1 MNMKK
6 AVNNPTLLGTVQ
18 DVNGTSISV
27 TLNSNQLSGLTFVN
41 GQGYRIGQLGTFVRI
56 PIGYIDLFGI
66 VSQVGASAV
75 PENLAASSPYGNRWL
90 TIQLIGEGYRKGNFQ
105 RGISQYPTIDDEVH
119 LVSEEDL
126 ANIYGEQRKQNHLVR
141 VGNIAG
147 SESIDA
153 LIDINKL
160 VTRHSA
166 IVGSTGSGKSTTVAG
181 LLNALSDST
190 KFPSAR
196 IIVIDIHG
204 EYGNALKDRANIY
217 KINPEPSST
226 TEKPLHIP
234 YWALSA
240 DELVEIT
247 FGNFGDN
254 HKTKNL
260 IIERITQ
267 LKQEAF
273 EKLDVESQEGIK
285 KENINA
291 DSPIPFSIHAL
302 WYELYCREFAT
313 YFSANDNLPIE
324 ANWAYELDASSD
336 PIKGD
341 AIKGI
346 PPRFRKAKNIRADNE
361 KINYLPDGLN
371 MRSQL
376 ENLGAKIRIS
386 RFDFLFSP
394 GDWKPQLDGTVTKDL
409 DKLVKDW
416 IGSEKPITI
425 LDLSGVPTSLTNN
438 IVGILLRILYD
449 GLFWS
454 RNLKEGGR
462 LRPLLFVMEEAHSYL
477 NDNFQ
482 GVASSIVQRIVKE
495 GRKYGIG
502 AMIVSQRPSE
512 INPTILSQCG
522 TFFAM
527 RLSNHTDRSYITG
540 AITYNLEGLTNMLPI
555 LRTGEA
561 LILGE
566 AVKLPMR
573 TMIEAPPKDKRPDSQ
588 DPIICSEE
596 TNPDLDPS
604 VGGGG
609 WNSPVD
615 IDADYLP
622 FISTWRRQSPTVSKQ
637 LNKDSMEHFSA
648 FESSNISQI
657 SYDEATG
664 TLQVTFHN
672 GGAYQYF
679 DVSENKW
686 DDFKRANSKGQFL
699 HQQIKDQHRFV
710 KM

>member
-1 MNMKK
+1 MKR

-56 PIGYIDLFGI
+56 PIGYKDLFGI

-90 TIQLIGEGYRKGNFQ
+90 TIQLIGEGYRKGSFQ

-126 ANIYGEQRKQNHLVR
+126 ANIYGEQKRQNHLVR
-141 VGNIAG
+141 VGHITG

-166 IVGSTGSGKSTTVAG
+166 IVGTTGSGKSTTVAG

-190 KFPSAR
+190 RFPSAR
-196 IIVIDIHG
+196 VIVLDIHG
-204 EYGNALKDRANIY
+204 EYGNALNDRANIY
-217 KINPEPSST
+217 KINPGTGSKKEN
-226 TEKPLHIP
+226 PLHIP

-240 DELVEIT
+240 DELIEIT

-254 HKTKNL
+254 HRTKNL

-273 EKLDVESQEGIK
+273 EKLEKVSQDGIA

-291 DSPIPFSIHAL
+291 DSPIPFSIHSL
-302 WYELYCREFAT
+302 WYELYCKEFGT
-313 YFSANDNLPIE
+313 YFSDNGKPPTE
-324 ANWAYELDASSD
+324 ANWAFEIDGEGN
-336 PIKGD
+336 PILGNKE
-341 AIKGI
+341 KGI
-346 PPRFRKAKNIRADNE
+346 PPRFKKVKNLRDDGE
-361 KINYLPDGLN
+361 KINYLPDSLN
-371 MRSQL
+371 LRSQL
-376 ENLGAKIRIS
+376 ENLGAKLRIS
-386 RFDFLFSP
+386 RFDFLFNP
-394 GDWKPQLDGTVTKDL
+394 GDWRPTLDGEVSKDL
-409 DKLVKDW
+409 NQLIKNW
-416 IGSEKPITI
+416 IGSENPITI

-438 IVGILLRILYD
+438 IVAILLRILYD
-449 GLFWS
+449 GIFWS

-462 LRPLLFVMEEAHSYL
+462 LRPLLLVMEEAHSYL
-477 NDNFQ
+477 NASYPSA
-482 GVASSIVQRIVKE
+482 ASSIVQKIVKE

-527 RLSNHTDRSYITG
+527 RLSNHTDRSHITG
-540 AITYNLEGLTNMLPI
+540 AITDNLEGLTNMLPI

-573 TMIEAPPKDKRPDSQ
+573 TMIEAPAKDKRPDSQ
-588 DPIICSEE
+588 DPIVCDEQI
-596 TNPDLDPS
+596 DLDKMFS
-604 VGGGG
+604 QGG
-609 WNSPVD
+609 WNNPLQV
-615 IDADYLP
+615 DADYLP
-622 FISTWRRQSPTVSKQ
+622 FVSTWRRQSPTTSQQ
-637 LNKDSMEHFSA
+637 LNDQTMEHFSA
-648 FESSNISQI
+648 FESSNISLL
-657 SYDEATG
+657 SYDLASQ
-664 TLQVTFHN
+664 TLQVKFHN
-672 GGAYQYF
+672 GTVYQYF
-679 DVSENKW
+679 NVSESTW
-686 DDFKRANSKGQFL
+686 EDFKKAQSKGQFL
-699 HQQIKDQHRFV
+699 HQNIKNQHQFE

>member
-1 MNMKK
+1 MKK

-119 LVSEEDL
+119 LVSEVDL
-126 ANIYGEQRKQNHLVR
+126 ANIYGEQKKQNHLVR
-141 VGNIAG
+141 VGHIAG

-166 IVGSTGSGKSTTVAG
+166 IVGTTGSGKSTTVAG
-181 LLNALSDST
+181 LLNALSDTT

-196 IIVIDIHG
+196 LIVLDIHG

-217 KINPEPSST
+217 KINPETTST

-240 DELVEIT
+240 DELIEIT

-267 LKQEAF
+267 LKQVAF
-273 EKLDVESQEGIK
+273 EKLPIASQEGIV

-291 DSPIPFSIHAL
+291 DSPIPFSIHSL
-302 WYELYCREFAT
+302 WYELYCKEFGT
-313 YFSANDNLPIE
+313 YFSDSAKLPIE
-324 ANWAYELDASSD
+324 ANWAFELDGAGNKILGS
-336 PIKGD
+336 KEK
-341 AIKGI
+341 AI
-346 PPRFRKAKNIRADNE
+346 PPRFRKVKNIAADPE
-361 KINYLPDGLN
+361 KIQYLPDGLN

-376 ENLGAKIRIS
+376 ENLGAKLRIS
-386 RFDFLFSP
+386 RFDFLFNP
-394 GDWKPQLDGTVTKDL
+394 GDWRPALDGKVTKDL

-462 LRPLLFVMEEAHSYL
+462 LRPLLLVMEEAHSYL
-477 NDNFQ
+477 NDNIQ

-527 RLSNHTDRSYITG
+527 RLSNHADRSHITG
-540 AITYNLEGLTNMLPI
+540 AITDNLEGLTNMLPI

-588 DPIICSEE
+588 DPIVCDEE
-596 TNPDLDPS
+596 IDLDKKFAQ
-604 VGGGG
+604 GG
-609 WNSPVD
+609 WSNPLQTD
-615 IDADYLP
+615 TDYLP

-637 LNKDSMEHFSA
+637 LNTDKMEHFSA
-648 FESSNISQI
+648 FESSNISLL
-657 SYDEATG
+657 SYDAATE
-664 TLQVTFHN
+664 TLQITFNN

-679 DVSENKW
+679 DVSANKW
-686 DDFKRANSKGQFL
+686 DDFKRADSKGQFL

>member
-1 MNMKK
+1 MNMNK

-126 ANIYGEQRKQNHLVR
+126 ANIYGEQKKQNHLVR
-141 VGNIAG
+141 VGHIAG

-166 IVGSTGSGKSTTVAG
+166 IVGTTGSGKSTTVAG

-196 IIVIDIHG
+196 IIVLDLHG

-217 KINPEPSST
+217 KINPETTST

-240 DELVEIT
+240 DELGEIT

-273 EKLDVESQEGIK
+273 EKLEEESREGIV

-291 DSPIPFSIHAL
+291 DSPIPFSIHSL
-302 WYELYCREFAT
+302 WYELYCKEFGT
-313 YFSANDNLPIE
+313 YFSDNAKLPIE
-324 ANWAYELDASSD
+324 ANWAFELDAGGNQ
-336 PIKGD
+336 ILGNKEK
-341 AIKGI
+341 AI
-346 PPRFRKAKNIRADNE
+346 PPRFRKVKNIAADPE
-361 KINYLPDGLN
+361 KIQYLPDGLN

-376 ENLGAKIRIS
+376 ENLGAKLRIS

-394 GDWKPQLDGTVTKDL
+394 GDWKPKLDGTVTKDL
-409 DKLVKDW
+409 DQLIKDW

-462 LRPLLFVMEEAHSYL
+462 LRPLLLVMEEAHSYL

-482 GVASSIVQRIVKE
+482 GAASSIVQRIVKE

-527 RLSNHTDRSYITG
+527 RLSNHTDRSHITG
-540 AITYNLEGLTNMLPI
+540 AITDNLEGLTNMLPI

-588 DPIICSEE
+588 DPIVCDKQI
-596 TNPDLDPS
+596 DLDKKFS
-604 VGGGG
+604 QGG
-609 WNSPVD
+609 WSNPLQVD
-615 IDADYLP
+615 TVYLP

-637 LNKDSMEHFSA
+637 LNNNNMEHYSA

-657 SYDEATG
+657 SYDAPSG
-664 TLQVTFHN
+664 TLQVDFHN

-679 DVSENKW
+679 DVSVNKW
-686 DDFKRANSKGQFL
+686 DDFKAAASKGQFL

>member
-1 MNMKK
+1 MNK

-27 TLNSNQLSGLTFVN
+27 TLNNNQLSGLTFVN

-75 PENLAASSPYGNRWL
+75 PENLATNSPYGNRWL
-90 TIQLIGEGYRKGNFQ
+90 TIQLIGEGYRKGSFQ

-126 ANIYGEQRKQNHLVR
+126 ANIYGEQKKQNHLVR
-141 VGNIAG
+141 VGHIAG

-166 IVGSTGSGKSTTVAG
+166 IVGTTGSGKSTTVAG

-196 IIVIDIHG
+196 IIVLDLHG

-217 KINPEPSST
+217 KINPEATST
-226 TEKPLHIP
+226 TKKPLHIP
-234 YWALSA
+234 FWALSA
-240 DELVEIT
+240 DELIEIT

-273 EKLDVESQEGIK
+273 EKLDAASQLGIV

-291 DSPIPFSIHAL
+291 DSPIPFSIHSL
-302 WYELYCREFAT
+302 WYELYCKEFGT
-313 YFSANDNLPIE
+313 YFSDSAKLPIE
-324 ANWAYELDASSD
+324 ANWAFELD
-336 PIKGD
+336 GD
-341 AIKGI
+341 GNKILGNKEKAI
-346 PPRFRKAKNIRADNE
+346 PPRFRKVKNIAADPE
-361 KINYLPDGLN
+361 KIQYLPDGLN

-376 ENLGAKIRIS
+376 ENLGAKLRIS
-386 RFDFLFSP
+386 RFDFLYNP
-394 GDWKPQLDGTVTKDL
+394 GDWKPKLDGTVTKDL

-425 LDLSGVPTSLTNN
+425 LDLSGVPTSLTNS

-462 LRPLLFVMEEAHSYL
+462 LRPLLLVMEEAHSYL

-482 GVASSIVQRIVKE
+482 GAASSIVQRIVKE

-527 RLSNHTDRSYITG
+527 RLSNHTDRAHITS
-540 AITYNLEGLTNMLPI
+540 AITDNLEGLTNMLPI

-573 TMIEAPPKDKRPDSQ
+573 TMIEAPPKGKRPDSQ
-588 DPIICSEE
+588 DPIVCSEE

-609 WNSPVD
+609 WNSRVD
-615 IDADYLP
+615 IDTDFLP

-637 LNKDSMEHFSA
+637 INTNNMEHYSA

-657 SYDEATG
+657 SYDVATG
-664 TLQVTFHN
+664 TIQVNFHN

-679 DVSENKW
+679 DVPANKW
-686 DDFKRANSKGQFL
+686 EDFKASASKGQFL
-699 HQQIKDQHRFV
+699 HQHIKDQHRFV

>member
-75 PENLAASSPYGNRWL
+75 PENLASSSPYGNRWL

-126 ANIYGEQRKQNHLVR
+126 ANIYGEQKKQNHLVR
-141 VGNIAG
+141 VGHIAG

-166 IVGSTGSGKSTTVAG
+166 IVGTTGSGKSTTVAG

-196 IIVIDIHG
+196 IIVLDLHG

-217 KINPEPSST
+217 KINPETTST

-273 EKLDVESQEGIK
+273 EKLGEESREGIV

-291 DSPIPFSIHAL
+291 DSPIPFSIHSL
-302 WYELYCREFAT
+302 WYELYCKEFGT
-313 YFSANDNLPIE
+313 YFSDNAKLPIE
-324 ANWAYELDASSD
+324 ANWAFELDAGGNQ
-336 PIKGD
+336 ILGNKEK
-341 AIKGI
+341 AI
-346 PPRFRKAKNIRADNE
+346 PPRFRKVKNIAADPE
-361 KINYLPDGLN
+361 KIQYLPDGLN

-376 ENLGAKIRIS
+376 ENLGAKLRIS

-394 GDWKPQLDGTVTKDL
+394 GDWKPKLDGTVTKDL
-409 DKLVKDW
+409 DQLIKDW

-462 LRPLLFVMEEAHSYL
+462 LRPLLLVMEEAHSYL

-482 GVASSIVQRIVKE
+482 GAASSIVQRIVKE

-527 RLSNHTDRSYITG
+527 RLSNHTDRSHITG
-540 AITYNLEGLTNMLPI
+540 AITDNLEGLTNMLPI

-588 DPIICSEE
+588 DPIVCDEQ
-596 TNPDLDPS
+596 TDLDKKFS
-604 VGGGG
+604 QGG
-609 WNSPVD
+609 WSNPLQVD
-615 IDADYLP
+615 TDYLP

-637 LNKDSMEHFSA
+637 LNNNNMEHYSA
-648 FESSNISQI
+648 FESSTISQI
-657 SYDEATG
+657 SYDSATG
-664 TLQVTFHN
+664 TLQVDFHN

-679 DVSENKW
+679 DVSANKW
-686 DDFKRANSKGQFL
+686 DDFKAAASKGQFL

>member
-1 MNMKK
+1 
-6 AVNNPTLLGTVQ
+6 V
-18 DVNGTSISV
+18 
-27 TLNSNQLSGLTFVN
+27 
-41 GQGYRIGQLGTFVRI
+41 
-56 PIGYIDLFGI
+56 
-66 VSQVGASAV
+66 
-75 PENLAASSPYGNRWL
+75 
-90 TIQLIGEGYRKGNFQ
+90 
-105 RGISQYPTIDDEVH
+105 
-119 LVSEEDL
+119 
-126 ANIYGEQRKQNHLVR
+126 
-141 VGNIAG
+141 
-147 SESIDA
+147 
-153 LIDINKL
+153 
-160 VTRHSA
+160 
-166 IVGSTGSGKSTTVAG
+166 
-181 LLNALSDST
+181 
-190 KFPSAR
+190 
-196 IIVIDIHG
+196 
-204 EYGNALKDRANIY
+204 
-217 KINPEPSST
+217 
-226 TEKPLHIP
+226 
-234 YWALSA
+234 
-240 DELVEIT
+240 
-247 FGNFGDN
+247 
-254 HKTKNL
+254 
-260 IIERITQ
+260 
-267 LKQEAF
+267 
-273 EKLDVESQEGIK
+273 

-291 DSPIPFSIHAL
+291 DSPIPFSIHSL
-302 WYELYCREFAT
+302 WYELYCKEFGT
-313 YFSANDNLPIE
+313 YFSDNAKLPIE
-324 ANWAYELDASSD
+324 TNWAFELDAAGNR
-336 PIKGD
+336 ILGNKE
-341 AIKGI
+341 KGI
-346 PPRFRKAKNIRADNE
+346 PPRFRKVKNVREDTE

-376 ENLGAKIRIS
+376 ENLGAKLRIS

-394 GDWKPQLDGTVTKDL
+394 GEWKPKLDGTVTKDL

-462 LRPLLFVMEEAHSYL
+462 LRPLLLVMEEAHSYL
-477 NDNFQ
+477 NDNIQ

-527 RLSNHTDRSYITG
+527 RLSNHTDRAHITG
-540 AITYNLEGLTNMLPI
+540 AITDNLEGLTNMLPI

-561 LILGE
+561 LIIGE

-588 DPIICSEE
+588 DPIVCDEE
-596 TNPDLDPS
+596 IDLDKKLS
-604 VGGGG
+604 QGG
-609 WNSPVD
+609 WSNPLQVD
-615 IDADYLP
+615 TDYLP

-637 LNKDSMEHFSA
+637 LNIDNMEHYSA

-664 TLQVTFHN
+664 TLQVNFHN

-679 DVSENKW
+679 DVSANKW
-686 DDFKRANSKGQFL
+686 EDFKAAPSKGQFL